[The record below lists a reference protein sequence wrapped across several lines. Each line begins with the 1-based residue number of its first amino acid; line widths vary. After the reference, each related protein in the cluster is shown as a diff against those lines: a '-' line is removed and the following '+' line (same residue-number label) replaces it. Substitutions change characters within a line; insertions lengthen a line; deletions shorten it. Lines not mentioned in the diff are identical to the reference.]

1 MTKYEALFIFPE
13 SIKDEALEASLG
25 KIKAEIEKAEG
36 KVESTTRLGR
46 RPFARPLDK
55 MAAGHYMVVTF
66 EIAGE
71 KIKPLQARFKLN
83 EDIFRVQLV
92 RVPEVEPVAAVA
104 VETKK

>member
-13 SIKDEALEASLG
+13 SLKDEATEAALG
-25 KIKAEIEKAEG
+25 KIRAEIEKAEG

-55 MAAGHYMVVTF
+55 QLAGQYMVVTF

-71 KIKPLQARFKLN
+71 KIKPLHARFKLN

-92 RVPEVEPVAAVA
+92 RVPEVEPAAA
-104 VETKK
+104 ATAEAKK